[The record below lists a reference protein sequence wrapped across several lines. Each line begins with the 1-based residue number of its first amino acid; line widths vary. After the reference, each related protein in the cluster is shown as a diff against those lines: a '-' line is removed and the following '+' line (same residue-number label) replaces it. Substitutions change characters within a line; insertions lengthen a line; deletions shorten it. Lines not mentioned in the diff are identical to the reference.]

1 MQIRPLDANINR
13 YGHVRNV
20 FVNGPVNDHASLSR
34 GATFAFVFLRKTTRR
49 YALRIRTLF
58 RSEEPFRSSI
68 AFLLFLEKKGV

>member
-34 GATFAFVFLRKTTRR
+34 GATFAFVFCERPLEDMRFEFKLFSDRKSPSD
-49 YALRIRTLF
+49 LQ
-58 RSEEPFRSSI
+58 
-68 AFLLFLEKKGV
+68 